1 MAKIS
6 NKGVAL
12 ISMLLISMILV
23 VFVISVLTKIKIYT
37 GSVQIQKD
45 FSLASRHE
53 FNNIE
58 KLTFLLSDRFPE
70 DITNFEKET
79 LGFEQQEW
87 FSNNYW
93 ITLDRNSVVK
103 FVDMSSLIG
112 LNPYNFDKMQILLK
126 GLKVPDERITR
137 ITDCIADWIDSD
149 DLASLN
155 GAEKAY
161 YQLNSIKNAPRNAPM
176 QSVSELKNVCGVTS
190 DLYTLI
196 RPYLT
201 VIDSPHLNL
210 LDASDTIWSGAFS
223 SSIVEELKALRKSG
237 KLTKQRF
244 KELTQ
249 INETEYINLSK
260 SKRLMIIIKTN
271 VNLAEK
277 YSVVVIEHKASNYSP
292 IQIYQNEMSY
302 VE

>member
-1 MAKIS
+1 MRKTT

-23 VFVISVLTKIKIYT
+23 AFVISVLTKIKIYT

-45 FSLASRHE
+45 FSLASRYE
-53 FNNIE
+53 FNGIQ
-58 KLTFLLSDRFPE
+58 KLTFLLSDRYPE

-79 LGFEQQEW
+79 LGFEQLEW
-87 FSNNYW
+87 FSNNSW
-93 ITLDRNSVVK
+93 IKLDSNSQVK
-103 FVDMSSLIG
+103 FIDMSSLIG
-112 LNPYNFDKMQILLK
+112 LNPYNFEKMQVLLK

-137 ITDCIADWIDSD
+137 ITDCIEDWIDSD
-149 DLASLN
+149 DLTSLN

-161 YQLNSIKNAPRNAPM
+161 YKLNSITNAPRNNPI
-176 QSVSELKNVCGVTS
+176 QSISELKNICGVTS

-196 RPYLT
+196 QPYLT
-201 VIDSPHLNL
+201 LIDSPHLNL
-210 LDASDTIWSGAFS
+210 LDASDAIWSGAFS
-223 SSIVEELKALRKSG
+223 SSIVEELKALRISG

-260 SKRLMIIIKTN
+260 SKRLMIIVKTS

-277 YSVVVIEHKASNYSP
+277 SSVLVIEHKASNYSP